1 MKETQY
7 RRLLPNG
14 DHRITH
20 LAWRETPF
28 CDSGV
33 VSCKIKFERTQKAV
47 RLHMVEDFSEYF
59 EKLALLRE
67 QFVTTLEAVEAKL
80 RYRWQAQL
88 SKSDLSN
95 AWANFTVRQS
105 GRGFHVAVTLADCS
119 SSMCW
124 IDCPASKA
132 KPILEKTIE
141 ELDQHIGNVNAI
153 YRETKELIDHY
164 RVEHVC

>member
-1 MKETQY
+1 MKDTQY
-7 RRLLPNG
+7 HRLLPNG
-14 DHRITH
+14 DHCITH

-47 RLHMVEDFSEYF
+47 RLHMIEDFSEYF
-59 EKLALLRE
+59 QKLALLRE
-67 QFVTTLEAVEAKL
+67 QFVATLEAVEFKE

-88 SKSDLSN
+88 SKSDLST
-95 AWANFTVRQS
+95 AWANFTVRNS

-124 IDCPASKA
+124 LDCPASKA
-132 KPILEKTIE
+132 KPILERTIAV
-141 ELDQHIGNVNAI
+141 LDKHIATVNAI
-153 YRETKELIDHY
+153 YRDVADLIEHY
-164 RVEHVC
+164 NTEPVC